1 MKLIKWFFK
10 KLVFPT
16 GSLIELKILVQEP
29 FQGLYSYKTSK
40 LHRKHHKCSGLVQQR
55 DQGKIERRKDEVVN
69 CQISEIYVLSLLRC
83 KVRVPQKTRKALRL
97 YFFFLQDDGA
107 CILRDADRTTA
118 FTRGSPGFWLYRF
131 YISSTDSALFVCCCF
146 PFSIDRHVYQSLSDI
161 E

>member
-1 MKLIKWFFK
+1 MKLIKWFFL

-97 YFFFLQDDGA
+97 YFFFTGRRCLY
-107 CILRDADRTTA
+107 
-118 FTRGSPGFWLYRF
+118 FTRRRQNDSLYTW
-131 YISSTDSALFVCCCF
+131 ISGLLV
-146 PFSIDRHVYQSLSDI
+146 ISLLHLVHRLCSLRVLLLPVFNRQTRI
-161 E
+161 PISFGH